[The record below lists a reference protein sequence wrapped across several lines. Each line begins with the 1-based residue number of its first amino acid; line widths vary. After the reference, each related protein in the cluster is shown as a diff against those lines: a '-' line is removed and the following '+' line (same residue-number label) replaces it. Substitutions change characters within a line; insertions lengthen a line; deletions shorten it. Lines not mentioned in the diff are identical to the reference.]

1 MALWQ
6 KDYFAIPAQKLF
18 EVYGAIPTKI
28 TEEEFLKRLWWNG
41 ASATPAPTRQE
52 IEAILPIFKEMDG
65 MEIFGTDAGNRI
77 QVVYSDDRKAII
89 EMLII
94 ISETDCGCFVREIVD
109 VCAKYK
115 LLHASAESGMV
126 LLPDFDSLKRDMNST
141 KTNSDS

>member
-6 KDYFAIPAQKLF
+6 RNYFAIPAKKLF
-18 EVYGAIPTKI
+18 EVYGALPTKI

-52 IEAILPIFKEMDG
+52 IEAILPILKEMDG

-77 QVVYSDDRKAII
+77 QVVYSDDRKEII
-89 EMLII
+89 ELLII
-94 ISETDCGCFVREIVD
+94 INETDCGCFVREVVD

-115 LLHASAESGMV
+115 LLLASAESGAV
-126 LLPDFDSLKRDMNST
+126 LIPDFDSLKRDMT
-141 KTNSDS
+141 QTQ